1 MVASATALFRVA
13 DVAQRFGVSRETVLS
28 WIDADELTAINT
40 ARAGSNRRF
49 LRITPEAIAAFEK
62 LRQTGKPKSQPASPS
77 HVHKFF

>member
-1 MVASATALFRVA
+1 MATYIGLV

-28 WIDADELTAINT
+28 WIDAGELVAINT

-49 LRITPEAIAAFEK
+49 YKFTEESIVAFQK
-62 LRQTGKPKSQPASPS
+62 LRQTGKPTFQPATSM